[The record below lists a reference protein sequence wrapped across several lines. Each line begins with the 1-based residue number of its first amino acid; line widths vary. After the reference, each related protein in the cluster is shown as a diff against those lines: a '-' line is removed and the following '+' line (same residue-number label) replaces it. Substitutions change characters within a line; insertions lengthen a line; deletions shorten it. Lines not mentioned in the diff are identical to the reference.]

1 MKMTQQAGEVRIER
15 VRDGNS
21 WFFRLFYNDEPVS
34 RLWVHDLNVRFGEA
48 IVRMGG
54 IGGVWTEEAYRK
66 RGFARRL
73 LETANDYMRDEGFDI
88 ASLFGISD
96 FYERWGY
103 VPAGPEYSLKV
114 RVDNIKGAELR
125 HRVVDFCEQHR
136 LDVLRIYEHNN
147 LHRICSVVRSPES
160 WTGFVRGTDWFVEAD
175 VKVFVNE
182 RGEVVGYV
190 SLDKVTERTA
200 VAEVGFATPEVFES
214 MVAFL
219 AQRASEHGHDE
230 ITLLLPPDH
239 EFAIYLRR
247 YGCVATQEF
256 HRSGGFMARII
267 NLESLMAKLSA
278 ELSRRVAKESRFSG
292 CEKDFAIV
300 TDIGEVLVRV
310 RSGQVKVEPAISA
323 SIAERLELPQ
333 GKLTQLLMGYQTIDT
348 LIAAQDVH
356 CSPDLIPLL
365 RVLFPPAYPYIWWS
379 DRF

>member
-1 MKMTQQAGEVRIER
+1 
-15 VRDGNS
+15 
-21 WFFRLFYNDEPVS
+21 
-34 RLWVHDLNVRFGEA
+34 
-48 IVRMGG
+48 MGG

-160 WTGFVRGTDWFVEAD
+160 WTGFVRGTDWFVEAN

-200 VAEVGFATPEVFES
+200 VAEVGFTTPEVFES

-219 AQRASEHGHDE
+219 AQRASEYGHDE

-239 EFAIYLRR
+239 EFTIYLRR

-256 HRSGGFMARII
+256 HRSGDFMARII
-267 NLESLMAKLSA
+267 NLGSLMAKLSA
-278 ELSRRVAKESRFSG
+278 ELSRRVAKESRLSG

-310 RSGQVKVEPAISA
+310 RSGRVEVEPVTSA
-323 SIAERLELPQ
+323 SSAERLELPQ

>member
-1 MKMTQQAGEVRIER
+1 MKVTQQADEVRIER

-114 RVDNIKGAELR
+114 WVDNIKGAELK
-125 HRVVDFCEQHR
+125 HRVVDFCEEHR
-136 LDVLRIYEHNN
+136 LDVLRIYKHNN

-182 RGEVVGYV
+182 CGEVVGYV

-267 NLESLMAKLSA
+267 NLESLMAKLSV

-310 RSGQVKVEPAISA
+310 RSGQVKVETEA
-323 SIAERLELPQ
+323 SGLVAERLELPQ

-348 LIAAQDVH
+348 LIAARDVH

>member
-1 MKMTQQAGEVRIER
+1 MGVTQQAGEVRIER
-15 VRDGNS
+15 VRDRNS

-73 LETANDYMRDEGFDI
+73 LEAANDYMRDEGFDI

-125 HRVVDFCEQHR
+125 HRVVVFCEHHR

-200 VAEVGFATPEVFES
+200 VAEVGFATLEVFES

-267 NLESLMAKLSA
+267 NLGSLMAKLSV

-292 CEKDFAIV
+292 CKKDFAIV

-310 RSGQVKVEPAISA
+310 KSGRVEVEPVTSA
-323 SIAERLELPQ
+323 SSAERLELPQ

-356 CSPDLIPLL
+356 CSPDLVPLL
-365 RVLFPPAYPYIWWS
+365 RVLFPLAYPYIWWS

>member
-1 MKMTQQAGEVRIER
+1 MKVTQQAGEVRIER

-73 LETANDYMRDEGFDI
+73 LEAANDYMRDEGFDI

-114 RVDNIKGAELR
+114 RVDSIKGAELK

-219 AQRASEHGHDE
+219 VQRASEHGHDE

-247 YGCVATQEF
+247 YGCVAIQEF

-267 NLESLMAKLSA
+267 NLGSLMAKLSV

-310 RSGQVKVEPAISA
+310 KSGRVEVEPVTSA

>member
-1 MKMTQQAGEVRIER
+1 MEVTQQAGEVRIER

-21 WFFRLFYNDEPVS
+21 WLFRLFYKDEPVS
-34 RLWVHDLNVRFGEA
+34 RLWVHDLNVKFGKA

-103 VPAGPEYSLKV
+103 VPAAPEYSLKV
-114 RVDNIKGAELR
+114 QVDNLKGAELK
-125 HRVVDFCEQHR
+125 HRVMDFCEEHR
-136 LDVLRIYEHNN
+136 LDVLRIYEQNN
-147 LHRICSVVRSPES
+147 LHRICSVVRNPES

-182 RGEVVGYV
+182 LGEVVGYV
-190 SLDKVTERTA
+190 SLDKVAERTA
-200 VAEVGFATPEVFES
+200 VAEVGFTTPKVFES
-214 MVAFL
+214 IVAFL

-239 EFAIYLRR
+239 GFAIYLRR

-278 ELSRRVAKESRFSG
+278 ELSCRVAKEPWLSG

-310 RSGQVKVEPAISA
+310 RSGQVEVEPTA
-323 SIAERLELPQ
+323 SVSVAERLELPQ

-348 LIAAQDVH
+348 LMAAQDVQ
-356 CSPDLIPLL
+356 CPPDLVPLL

>member
-1 MKMTQQAGEVRIER
+1 MGVTQQAGEVRIER

-114 RVDNIKGAELR
+114 WVDNIKGAELR

-147 LHRICSVVRSPES
+147 LHRICSVVRSLES

-219 AQRASEHGHDE
+219 AQRASEYGHDE

-267 NLESLMAKLSA
+267 NLESLMAKLSV
-278 ELSRRVAKESRFSG
+278 ELSRRVAKESRLSG

-310 RSGQVKVEPAISA
+310 RSGQVKVETEA
-323 SIAERLELPQ
+323 SGLVAERLELPQ
-333 GKLTQLLMGYQTIDT
+333 GKLTQLLTGYQTIDT

>member
-1 MKMTQQAGEVRIER
+1 MEVTQQAGEVRIER

-21 WFFRLFYNDEPVS
+21 WLFRFFYNDEPVS

-48 IVRMGG
+48 VVRMGG

-88 ASLFGISD
+88 ASLFGISN

-103 VPAGPEYSLKV
+103 VPVGAEYRLKV
-114 RVDNIKGAELR
+114 QVDNLKGTELK
-125 HRVVDFCEQHR
+125 HRVMDFCEGHR
-136 LDVLRIYEHNN
+136 LDVLRIYEQNN
-147 LHRICSVVRSPES
+147 LHRICSVVRNPES

-182 RGEVVGYV
+182 LGEVVGYV
-190 SLDKVTERTA
+190 SLDKVAERTA
-200 VAEVGFATPEVFES
+200 IAEVGFATPKVFES
-214 MVAFL
+214 IVAFL

-247 YGCVATQEF
+247 YGCIAVQEF
-256 HRSGGFMARII
+256 NRSGGFMARII
-267 NLESLMAKLSA
+267 NLESLMAKLST
-278 ELSRRVAKESRFSG
+278 ELSRRVAKESWLNG

-310 RSGQVKVEPAISA
+310 RSGRVEVEPVAYA
-323 SIAERLELPQ
+323 SVAERLELPQ

-348 LIAAQDVH
+348 LMAAQDVR
-356 CSPDLIPLL
+356 CSPDLVPLL

>member
-175 VKVFVNE
+175 VKVFLNE
-182 RGEVVGYV
+182 CGEVVGYV

-267 NLESLMAKLSA
+267 NLESLMAKLSV
-278 ELSRRVAKESRFSG
+278 ELSRRVAKESRLSG

-310 RSGQVKVEPAISA
+310 KSGRVEVEPVTSA

-333 GKLTQLLMGYQTIDT
+333 GKLTQLLMGYQNIDT

>member
-1 MKMTQQAGEVRIER
+1 MKVTQQAGEVRIER

-114 RVDNIKGAELR
+114 RVDNIKGAELK
-125 HRVVDFCEQHR
+125 HRVVDFCEEHR

-175 VKVFVNE
+175 VKVFLNE

-267 NLESLMAKLSA
+267 NLESLMAKLSV
-278 ELSRRVAKESRFSG
+278 ELSRRVAKKSRLSG

-365 RVLFPPAYPYIWWS
+365 RVLFSPAYPYIWWS

>member
-1 MKMTQQAGEVRIER
+1 MGVTQQVGEVRIES

-21 WFFRLFYNDEPVS
+21 WFFRLLYNDEPVS

-48 IVRMGG
+48 VLRMGG

-66 RGFARRL
+66 RGFARKL
-73 LETANDYMRDEGFDI
+73 LETANKHMRDEGFDI
-88 ASLFGISD
+88 AGLFGISN

-103 VPAGPEYSLKV
+103 VPAAPEYSLEV
-114 RVDNIKGAELR
+114 RVDNLKDAKLT
-125 HRVVDFCEQHR
+125 HRVIDFCEQHR
-136 LDVLRIYEHNN
+136 LDVLRIYEQNN
-147 LHRICSVVRSPES
+147 FHRICSVVRHPES
-160 WTGFVRGTDWFVEAD
+160 WAGFVRGTDWFVEAD

-182 RGEVVGYV
+182 HGEVVGYV
-190 SLDKVTERTA
+190 SLDKVAERTA

-219 AQRASEHGHDE
+219 TQRASEHGHDK

-247 YGCVATQEF
+247 YGCIVTQEF
-256 HRSGGFMARII
+256 HHSGGFMARII

-278 ELSRRVAKESRFSG
+278 ELSRRVAKVSWLSG
-292 CEKDFAIV
+292 CEKDFAII
-300 TDIGEVLVRV
+300 TDIGEVLMRV
-310 RSGQVKVEPAISA
+310 RSGRVEVEPAPLKWV
-323 SIAERLELPQ
+323 AERLELPQ
-333 GKLTQLLMGYQTIDT
+333 GKLIQLLTGYQTIDT
-348 LIAAQDVH
+348 LMAAQDVH

>member
-1 MKMTQQAGEVRIER
+1 MGVTQQAGEVRIER

-34 RLWVHDLNVRFGEA
+34 RLWVHDLNVRFGES

-88 ASLFGISD
+88 AGLFGISD

-114 RVDNIKGAELR
+114 WVDNIKGAELK
-125 HRVVDFCEQHR
+125 HQVVDFCEQHR

-175 VKVFVNE
+175 IKVFVNE

-239 EFAIYLRR
+239 EFAVYLRR

-256 HRSGGFMARII
+256 HRSGDFMARII
-267 NLESLMAKLSA
+267 NLGSLMAKLSA
-278 ELSRRVAKESRFSG
+278 ELSRRVAKESRLSG

-310 RSGQVKVEPAISA
+310 RSGQVEVETEA
-323 SIAERLELPQ
+323 SGLVAERLELPQ

>member
-1 MKMTQQAGEVRIER
+1 
-15 VRDGNS
+15 
-21 WFFRLFYNDEPVS
+21 
-34 RLWVHDLNVRFGEA
+34 
-48 IVRMGG
+48 MGG

-73 LETANDYMRDEGFDI
+73 LEAANDYMRDEGFDI

-160 WTGFVRGTDWFVEAD
+160 WTGFVRGTDWFVEAN

-200 VAEVGFATPEVFES
+200 VAEVGFTTPEVFES

-219 AQRASEHGHDE
+219 AQRASEYGHDE

-239 EFAIYLRR
+239 EFTIYLRR

-256 HRSGGFMARII
+256 HRSGDFMARII
-267 NLESLMAKLSA
+267 NLGSLMAKLSA
-278 ELSRRVAKESRFSG
+278 ELSRRVAKESRLSG

-310 RSGQVKVEPAISA
+310 RSGRVEVEPVTSA
-323 SIAERLELPQ
+323 SSAERLELPQ

>member
-1 MKMTQQAGEVRIER
+1 MKVTQQADEVRIER

-114 RVDNIKGAELR
+114 RVDSIKGAELK

-175 VKVFVNE
+175 VKVFLNE
-182 RGEVVGYV
+182 CGEVVGYV

-219 AQRASEHGHDE
+219 AQRVSEHGHDE

-267 NLESLMAKLSA
+267 NLESLMAKLSV
-278 ELSRRVAKESRFSG
+278 ELSRRVAKESRLSG

>member
-1 MKMTQQAGEVRIER
+1 MKVTQQADEVRIER

-73 LETANDYMRDEGFDI
+73 LETANDYMRDERFDI

-160 WTGFVRGTDWFVEAD
+160 WTGFVRGTDWFVEAN

-219 AQRASEHGHDE
+219 AQRASEYGHDE

-239 EFAIYLRR
+239 EFAAYLRR
-247 YGCVATQEF
+247 YGCVAIQEF

-267 NLESLMAKLSA
+267 NLGSLMAKLSV
-278 ELSRRVAKESRFSG
+278 ELSRRVAKESRLSG

-310 RSGQVKVEPAISA
+310 KSGRVEVEPVTSA

-333 GKLTQLLMGYQTIDT
+333 GKLTQLLTGYQTIDT
-348 LIAAQDVH
+348 LIAAQYVY

>member
-1 MKMTQQAGEVRIER
+1 MEVTQQAGEVRIER

-48 IVRMGG
+48 VVRMGG

-66 RGFARRL
+66 RGFARKL
-73 LETANDYMRDEGFDI
+73 LETANDYMRSEGFDI
-88 ASLFGISD
+88 ASLFGIPN

-103 VPAGPEYSLKV
+103 VPAAPEYSLKV
-114 RVDNIKGAELR
+114 QVGNLKDAELR
-125 HRVVDFCEQHR
+125 HQVVDFCEQHR
-136 LDVLRIYEHNN
+136 LDVLRIYERNN
-147 LHRICSVVRSPES
+147 FHRICSVVRNPES
-160 WTGFVRGTDWFVEAD
+160 WTGFARGTDWFVEAD

-182 RGEVVGYV
+182 HGEVAGYV
-190 SLDKVTERTA
+190 SLDKVAERTA
-200 VAEVGFATPEVFES
+200 VAEVGFATPKVFES
-214 MVAFL
+214 IVAFL

-230 ITLLLPPDH
+230 ITFLLPPDH
-239 EFAIYLRR
+239 EFVVYLRR
-247 YGCVATQEF
+247 YGCVVTQEF
-256 HRSGGFMARII
+256 RHSGGFMARII

-278 ELSRRVAKESRFSG
+278 ELSRRVAKASWLNR
-292 CEKDFAIV
+292 CEKDFAIA

-310 RSGQVKVEPAISA
+310 RSGRVEVEPAAYA
-323 SIAERLELPQ
+323 SVAERLELPQ

-348 LIAAQDVH
+348 LMAAQDVR
-356 CSPDLIPLL
+356 CSPDLVPLL

>member
-73 LETANDYMRDEGFDI
+73 LEAANDYMRDEGFDI

-200 VAEVGFATPEVFES
+200 VAEVGFATLEVFES

-256 HRSGGFMARII
+256 HRSGDFMARII
-267 NLESLMAKLSA
+267 NLGSLMAKLSA
-278 ELSRRVAKESRFSG
+278 ELSRRVAKESRLSG

-310 RSGQVKVEPAISA
+310 KSGQVKVETEA
-323 SIAERLELPQ
+323 SGLVAERLELPQ
-333 GKLTQLLMGYQTIDT
+333 GKLTQLLTGYQTIDT

>member
-1 MKMTQQAGEVRIER
+1 MKVTQQAGEARIER

-73 LETANDYMRDEGFDI
+73 LEAANDYMRDEGFDI

-114 RVDNIKGAELR
+114 RVDNIKGAELK

-175 VKVFVNE
+175 VKVFLNE

-219 AQRASEHGHDE
+219 AQRVSEYGHDE

-247 YGCVATQEF
+247 YGCVAIQEF

-267 NLESLMAKLSA
+267 NLGSLMAKLSV
-278 ELSRRVAKESRFSG
+278 ELSRRVAKESRLSG

-310 RSGQVKVEPAISA
+310 KSGQVKVETEA
-323 SIAERLELPQ
+323 SGLVAERLKLPQ

-348 LIAAQDVH
+348 LIAAQDVR

>member
-1 MKMTQQAGEVRIER
+1 MKVTQQADEVRIER

-88 ASLFGISD
+88 AGLFGISD

-103 VPAGPEYSLKV
+103 VPAAPEYSLKV
-114 RVDNIKGAELR
+114 WVDNLKGAELK

-160 WTGFVRGTDWFVEAD
+160 WTGFVRGTDWFVEAN

-219 AQRASEHGHDE
+219 AQRASEYGHDE

-239 EFAIYLRR
+239 EFTIYLRR

-256 HRSGGFMARII
+256 HRSGDFMARII
-267 NLESLMAKLSA
+267 NLGSLMAKLSA
-278 ELSRRVAKESRFSG
+278 ELSRRVAKESRLSG

-310 RSGQVKVEPAISA
+310 KSGQVKVEPAISA

-348 LIAAQDVH
+348 LIAARDVH